1 MKQIKFFSILI
12 ISLVLLSC
20 SKKQETAATQL
31 QKVFLEGE
39 VQGTTYHITYM
50 HPDGENFHEEIMT
63 LLKDFDN
70 NFSVYDSLSVISRI
84 NRNDSTVQV
93 DTLFKTMFRK
103 AQEVSKK
110 TNGAFDLTVGPLVK
124 LWGFNNGKRITV
136 TQDMVDSVKKVIGY
150 EKVRIESDKIV
161 KDSAGVMLDANAI
174 AQGYSCDLV
183 GKLLESKGVKNYMVE
198 IGGEI
203 LCKGK
208 SPRNSEWKIGINKP
222 IEDSTSTVSEIQEIV
237 LLSNIAL
244 ATSGNYRKFYIH
256 NGQKYGHEIDP
267 STGFPATHKLL
278 SVTVTAPDCMTADA
292 YATAFM
298 VMGTVKSIHLLQKL
312 PGIEA
317 YFIYKNNEGTI
328 RTLYTRG
335 FWKLL
340 ERNRIKK
347 KAAKTSIPKQNS

>member
-1 MKQIKFFSILI
+1 MKQIKFFSILV

-50 HPDGENFHEEIMT
+50 HPDGEDLHAEIKS
-63 LLKDFDN
+63 LLKDFDA

-103 AQEVSKK
+103 SEEVSKK
-110 TNGAFDLTVGPLVK
+110 TRGAFDLTVGPLVK

-136 TQDMVDSVKKVIGY
+136 TQNMVDSVKPMIGY
-150 EKVRIESDKIV
+150 EKVRLVGNKIV
-161 KDSAGVMLDANAI
+161 KDRNDIQLDANAI

-183 GKLLESKGVKNYMVE
+183 GKLLENNGVKHYMVE

-208 SPRNSEWKIGINKP
+208 SPRNSPWKVGINKP
-222 IEDSTSTVSEIQEIV
+222 IDDSTSTISEIQDIV
-237 LLSNIAL
+237 SLGNRAL

-256 NGQKYGHEIDP
+256 NGQKFGHEIDP
-267 STGFPATHKLL
+267 ITGFPVTHKLL
-278 SVTVTAPDCMTADA
+278 SVTVTAADCMTADA

-298 VMGTVKSIHLLQKL
+298 VMGTVESIRLLQKL

-317 YFIYKNNEGTI
+317 YFIYKNNAGEI

-335 FWKLL
+335 FWKILDS
-340 ERNRIKK
+340 NQIKK
-347 KAAKTSIPKQNS
+347 KATTKKKE